1 MFFWKDLLYSLS
13 AQSDRWDYFSTGK
26 LFSKSFPFQLFPEV
40 PADCMD
46 TFGGKV
52 FMTGRQDLKDFI
64 PGDALEYIAQFPDI
78 YMDGN
83 WFLGIYQMFTGF
95 LEHIPSVG
103 RDIPLQTYYF
113 GYEII

>member
-1 MFFWKDLLYSLS
+1 
-13 AQSDRWDYFSTGK
+13 
-26 LFSKSFPFQLFPEV
+26 
-40 PADCMD
+40 MD

-83 WFLGIYQMFTGF
+83 
-95 LEHIPSVG
+95 
-103 RDIPLQTYYF
+103 
-113 GYEII
+113 